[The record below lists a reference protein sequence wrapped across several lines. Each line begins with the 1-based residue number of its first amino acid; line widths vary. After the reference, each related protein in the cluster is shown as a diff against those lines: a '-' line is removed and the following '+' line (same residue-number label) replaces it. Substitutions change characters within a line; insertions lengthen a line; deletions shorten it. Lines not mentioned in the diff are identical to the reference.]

1 MLVLR
6 FLFLTVK
13 NMVLITDSGATK
25 ADWIALD
32 DKGNQVFM
40 TQTLG
45 LSPEVLTEE
54 VIIDRLANNF
64 ELSKN
69 SHKVTRLFFY
79 GAGCGTD
86 RMKKFLKKI
95 FREFFPKAKIEVKED
110 TYAAIYSTT
119 KIGHQGIVCILGT
132 GSNCSYYDGNQ
143 LFQKVT
149 SLGYI
154 PMDDGSGNFFGRKL
168 IRDYYFHKIPQDL
181 AIKFE
186 QGYNLDA
193 DVIKENLYK
202 RPNPNTYLATSA
214 RFLVENKDHPYSKG
228 VIDKGFQQFVN
239 NYIMQLELATKVPIH
254 FVGSIAYYLREE
266 LAAVIERNDLVLG
279 VIRQRPIEGLVE
291 FHKDTI

>member
-1 MLVLR
+1 MI
-6 FLFLTVK
+6 
-13 NMVLITDSGATK
+13 LITDSGATK

-32 DKGNQVFM
+32 EKGNQIFL

-45 LSPEVLTEE
+45 LSPEVLTAE
-54 VIIDRLANNF
+54 VIVERLANNF

-69 SHKVTRLFFY
+69 SHKVERLYFY

-86 RMKKFLKKI
+86 RMKKFLKRI
-95 FREFFPKAKIEVKED
+95 FKDFFPNAMIDVKED

-132 GSNCSYYDGNQ
+132 GSNCSYYDGHQ
-143 LFQKVT
+143 LIQKVT

-181 AIKFE
+181 ALKFSK
-186 QGYNLDA
+186 GYNLDA

-202 RPNPNTYLATSA
+202 KPNPNTYLATFA
-214 RFLVENKDHPYSKG
+214 RFLIENKDHPYSKG
-228 VIDKGFQQFVN
+228 VIDKGLQQFVN
-239 NYIMQLELATKVPIH
+239 NYIMQYELATKVPIH

-266 LAAVIERNDLVLG
+266 LAAVIDRNDLVLG

-291 FHKDTI
+291 FHKETI